1 MNMPA
6 RAPVMPLAQT
16 REEINATA
24 AALRHLAA
32 IWGECFS
39 SVQLDK
45 RAVERVC
52 IVGSGDSWT
61 VALCAA
67 AWLGKYTHLFCSA
80 LQTWDFLQ
88 TDLTRYQ
95 KETLIIILSASGR
108 PSLTVDALSHA
119 VCSNAQVLGVTNCPG
134 TPFCAITENMLYT
147 WANKQGIPTQS
158 SSVTLYTLLRLAQN
172 LCPGLTP
179 LQIEEDLEGKFS
191 QINQHWQ
198 QKKRH
203 FYQQKEI
210 TFLGSGGD
218 AANLLI

>member
-67 AWLGKYTHLFCSA
+67 AGWGNTHICFVPHCKRGI
-80 LQTWDFLQ
+80 FF
-88 TDLTRYQ
+88 R
-95 KETLIIILSASGR
+95 LI
-108 PSLTVDALSHA
+108 
-119 VCSNAQVLGVTNCPG
+119 
-134 TPFCAITENMLYT
+134 
-147 WANKQGIPTQS
+147 
-158 SSVTLYTLLRLAQN
+158 
-172 LCPGLTP
+172 
-179 LQIEEDLEGKFS
+179 
-191 QINQHWQ
+191 
-198 QKKRH
+198 
-203 FYQQKEI
+203 
-210 TFLGSGGD
+210 
-218 AANLLI
+218 